1 MKKRVI
7 GLFLVL
13 CVGSSMLTTPVYAE
27 STVEKMA
34 TGIENTEF
42 SDGLGGM
49 RLTPLGQ
56 LM

>member
-7 GLFLVL
+7 GLFLTL

-49 RLTPLGQ
+49 RLTSLGQ